1 MVMATTGDALA
12 TRFET
17 KVREAAAVLER
28 LSDADWKK
36 TTAAETWTVGA
47 TAHHLAT
54 AYGAVPGI
62 VMTIATGGS
71 RGHFTRAMLD
81 ELNARHA
88 EEHAGCT
95 KSETLALMRKTAA
108 GAASIVRGLADTQL
122 AKSGIVFDDVPP
134 MTAEQLIT
142 RALIDHTDEHLRS
155 IQETVGT
162 RGA

>member
-1 MVMATTGDALA
+1 MATKGDALA

-28 LSDADWKK
+28 LSDADWKRT
-36 TTAAETWTVGA
+36 TTAEKWTVGV
-47 TAHHLAT
+47 TAHHLAS
-54 AYGAVPGI
+54 AYEAVPGI
-62 VMTIATGGS
+62 VSTIASGGA

-88 EEHAGCT
+88 TEHAGCT
-95 KSETLALMRKTAA
+95 KSETLALMRKAAA
-108 GAASIVRGLADTQL
+108 GAASIVRGLGDDQL

-134 MTAEQLIT
+134 MTAEQLVT
-142 RALIDHTDEHLRS
+142 RALIEHTDEHLRS

>member
-1 MVMATTGDALA
+1 MATKSELLA

-17 KVREAAAVLER
+17 KARESAAVLER
-28 LSDADWKK
+28 LSDPDWKK
-36 TTAAETWTVGA
+36 TTLAEKWTVGV

-54 AYGAVPGI
+54 AYDAVAGI
-62 VMTIATGGS
+62 VTTIASGGS

-88 EEHAGCT
+88 VEQAGCT
-95 KSETLALMRKTAA
+95 KPETLALMRKTAA
-108 GAASIVRGLADTQL
+108 AAASVVRGLTDAEL
-122 AKSGIVFDDVPP
+122 AKSGIVFDDTPP

-142 RALIDHTDEHLRS
+142 RGLIEHTDEHLRS

-162 RGA
+162 RGG